1 MPNIAYVNGR
11 YVNKAEAIVP
21 MEDRGHQFADGIY
34 EVMAFYRRTFLNEA
48 LHMKRLMR
56 SLNELRIAPPVSID
70 ALKLILREL
79 LSRNDRDHGGI
90 YLQITRGSAKRD
102 HPFPKSAK
110 PALSI
115 TVFGQKT
122 PPKTLFEEGC
132 KVITQPDQR
141 WARRDIKTI
150 ALLPSVLA
158 KQAAVEAGARD
169 AWLID
174 PHRKV
179 ITETAAANA
188 YIITRN
194 GELITH
200 PADEN
205 ILWGCTRDVV
215 LRLARKAK
223 IPVVERPFTLE
234 EALSA
239 REAFLTST
247 TQNVLPVTFIDGKP
261 IGNGAPGIITGKLIA
276 LYEDHIEKETGHRL
290 WAA

>member
-1 MPNIAYVNGR
+1 
-11 YVNKAEAIVP
+11 
-21 MEDRGHQFADGIY
+21 
-34 EVMAFYRRTFLNEA
+34 MA
-48 LHMKRLMR
+48 
-56 SLNELRIAPPVSID
+56 
-70 ALKLILREL
+70 
-79 LSRNDRDHGGI
+79 
-90 YLQITRGSAKRD
+90 
-102 HPFPKSAK
+102 
-110 PALSI
+110 
-115 TVFGQKT
+115 
-122 PPKTLFEEGC
+122 
-132 KVITQPDQR
+132 
-141 WARRDIKTI
+141 
-150 ALLPSVLA
+150 
-158 KQAAVEAGARD
+158 
-169 AWLID
+169 
-174 PHRKV
+174 
-179 ITETAAANA
+179 
-188 YIITRN
+188 

-261 IGNGAPGIITGKLIA
+261 IGNGAPGITTGKLIA